1 MSTNSGKR
9 LDASAKRASIEDNL
23 RKVYQEALE
32 QDVPDRFKSLLDQL
46 RAAQGSGSKDG
57 GQ

>member
-9 LDASAKRASIEDNL
+9 LDASATRASIEDNL
-23 RKVYQEALE
+23 RKVYQEALD

-46 RAAQGSGSKDG
+46 RAAQGTANKDSG
-57 GQ
+57 Q